1 MTAPYNDRHQAATP
15 DGGRPGGRQLRHCLA
30 THNDSERDGEPVCPG
45 GSRTYPPPERRLSSA
60 GAGTGAA
67 GAMFQGV
74 WQTSSIGPESNLN
87 CGVRSPGS
95 ANRLIL
101 PHVATAAVLK
111 SKRSSAR
118 QSTPGAALA
127 SLVLPAQSQRPS
139 PQRRGEPASGHG
151 RHIRAPDG
159 KARRRQLAS
168 PSEPMDLS
176 LGPAC
181 LRTETNVS
189 GRYYVARSSE
199 PRCCSR

>member
-1 MTAPYNDRHQAATP
+1 
-15 DGGRPGGRQLRHCLA
+15 
-30 THNDSERDGEPVCPG
+30 
-45 GSRTYPPPERRLSSA
+45 
-60 GAGTGAA
+60 
-67 GAMFQGV
+67 MFQGV

-139 PQRRGEPASGHG
+139 PKANDRLPKDGVNRLPVMAGIFEHLMEKPGAGSWHP
-151 RHIRAPDG
+151 RAN
-159 KARRRQLAS
+159 QW
-168 PSEPMDLS
+168 
-176 LGPAC
+176 
-181 LRTETNVS
+181 T
-189 GRYYVARSSE
+189 
-199 PRCCSR
+199 